1 MNTTPPHISE
11 LICTRI
17 SHDLIGNIGA
27 VANAVELLEE
37 GDMDFLDDIR
47 SILKV
52 SSQVLAARLKFFRM
66 AFGLEN
72 ANLEDASLV
81 RKTTADYLKTVGNQN
96 SKIELEIGDY
106 TTSYARLIMVSVMVL
121 ADLVIRDGKISVK
134 EDGRKLYVN
143 IYSLTKLSEQKK
155 TVLTTLLSGAEAE
168 YLAQYAPVFY
178 LKELLKASELP
189 VSISE
194 GDDYGSI
201 IG

>member
-194 GDDYGSI
+194 GDDYGLI

>member
-1 MNTTPPHISE
+1 MNTIPSHISE

-47 SILKV
+47 SILKT

-66 AFGLEN
+66 AFGLNN
-72 ANLEDASLV
+72 ANLEDAALV
-81 RKTTADYLKTVGNQN
+81 RKTTADYLKTIGNQN

-106 TTSYARLIMVSVMVL
+106 TTSYARSIMVCVMAL

-134 EDGRKLYVN
+134 ENGRKLYVN

-194 GDDYGSI
+194 GDDYGLI

>member
-1 MNTTPPHISE
+1 MNKNISLSE

-47 SILKV
+47 SILKT

-66 AFGLEN
+66 AFGLNN
-72 ANLEDASLV
+72 ANLEDAALV
-81 RKTTADYLKTVGNQN
+81 RKTTADYLKTIGNQN

-106 TTSYARLIMVSVMVL
+106 TTSYARIIMVCVMAL

-134 EDGRKLYVN
+134 ENGRKLYVN

-194 GDDYGSI
+194 GDDYGLI